1 MSVLSN
7 HIRLLQKEKLK
18 NEQSE
23 IDKQEKA
30 KRKQK
35 RTKTRQEPTK
45 QQQQQQ
51 DYSSSLIASN
61 IDELVVDI
69 QKQIPLPISNETN
82 KLNIDTNKP
91 KHKSNKPAKSNT
103 DLIKSELNLDEM
115 VKDMATF
122 KWPQLDSND
131 LSDKNQQKIDKND
144 YIKLADDKSESPKQN
159 SGIMSGS
166 ASNKCN
172 LNRIK
177 QIKFDEGNLNG
188 NKKLEHSSESNLIRP
203 TIKHGELITDDNN
216 NNLKCSETA
225 KSVSKLNNDSE
236 QINKTR
242 SLSSARSY
250 SGTGSR
256 TGVST
261 LCGDGTRFRSISQG
275 KASASVGYLSKS
287 ARSLTHAAS
296 TSTAASK
303 NSSRSGSVKIINILG
318 KEIIKLPAQLE
329 REIKIKK
336 KFDPLGISSVDCHTD
351 EGINGCVVLKIEP
364 NTACAKDNRL
374 KEGDYLL
381 SVNNEQMRNLTNSS
395 AKAVLNRASLT
406 SSDVV

>member
-7 HIRLLQKEKLK
+7 HIRLLQKEKFK

-35 RTKTRQEPTK
+35 RTKTRQELTK
-45 QQQQQQ
+45 QQQ

-61 IDELVVDI
+61 IDDLAVDI
-69 QKQIPLPISNETN
+69 QKQIPIPISNETN
-82 KLNIDTNKP
+82 KLNLDTNKP
-91 KHKSNKPAKSNT
+91 KHKSNRPATSNT

-131 LSDKNQQKIDKND
+131 LSDKNQQKIDKKD
-144 YIKLADDKSESPKQN
+144 YIKLADDKSESPKLN

-166 ASNKCN
+166 ANKCN

-203 TIKHGELITDDNN
+203 IKHGELIIDDNN
-216 NNLKCSETA
+216 NNLKCSETT
-225 KSVSKLNNDSE
+225 KSVSKLNNDIDQE
-236 QINKTR
+236 NKTR

-275 KASASVGYLSKS
+275 KTSASVGYLSKS

-318 KEIIKLPAQLE
+318 KEIIKLPTQLE